1 MDNISIE
8 KVPEDPIESRKIE
21 LVERKGL
28 GHPDSI
34 SDGIAESVSRALCRE
49 YRERFGKILHHN
61 TDEVQLV
68 AGSSNPEFE
77 GGEVIEPIYI
87 LLTGRAT
94 KKFDGEEIPV
104 DQIALKA
111 AKKYI
116 EDNFKVLSPEHIEF
130 ESKIGETSTDL
141 KSVFD
146 SEGAPKSNDTSFG
159 VGHAP
164 LSEVEK
170 IIRNLEK
177 ELREEIEEV
186 GEDIKVM
193 GLRKDNKVKLTV
205 AAATISSR
213 LEKLEDY
220 FDLTE
225 AIKGKSRELAQQYT
239 DREIEVDV
247 NTADI
252 PEEGEVYTTVTGTS
266 AEMGDDGSVG
276 RGNRVNGLITPN
288 RPMSLEAASG
298 KNPVTHVGKV
308 YNLLAGKIAREIH
321 KETGGFAEVKILSQI
336 GKPIDEPQTVS
347 VETDVDDREAIN
359 EVIRRNLNNIG
370 KVTDEVVEG
379 DLGTF

>member
-8 KVPEDPIESRKIE
+8 KVSEDPIESRQIE
-21 LVERKGL
+21 LVERKGI

-68 AGSSNPEFE
+68 AGSSNPEF
-77 GGEVIEPIYI
+77 GDGEIIEPIYV

-94 KKFDGEEIPV
+94 KEFADEKIPV

-111 AKKYI
+111 AKNYV
-116 EDNFKVLSPEHIEF
+116 EENFKVLSPEDIEF

-177 ELREEIEEV
+177 ELRENLDPV
-186 GEDIKVM
+186 GEDIKIM
-193 GLRKDNKVKLTV
+193 GLREGEKITLTV

-213 LEKLEDY
+213 LNGIGDY
-220 FDLTE
+220 YELQE
-225 AIKGKSRELAQQYT
+225 EIEQKSRKLAEKYS
-239 DREIEVDV
+239 DRNVEVHV

-321 KETGGFAEVKILSQI
+321 EETGGFAEVKILSQI
-336 GKPIDEPQTVS
+336 GKPIDNPQTVS
-347 VETDVDDREAIN
+347 VETDIEDEGVIE
-359 EVIRRNLNNIG
+359 EVIRRNLENIG
-370 KVTDEVVEG
+370 DVTDEVVEG
-379 DLGTF
+379 KLDTF

>member
-1 MDNISIE
+1 MENISIE
-8 KVPEDPIESRKIE
+8 RVSEDPIESRKIE
-21 LVERKGL
+21 LVERKGI

-68 AGSSNPEFE
+68 AGSSNSEFSE
-77 GGEVIEPIYI
+77 GEVIEPIYI

-94 KKFDGEEIPV
+94 KEFADEKIPV

-111 AKKYI
+111 AKNYVK
-116 EDNFKVLSPEHIEF
+116 ENFKVLSPEDIEF
-130 ESKIGETSTDL
+130 ESRIGETSTDL

-164 LSEVEK
+164 LSEVEE

-177 ELREEIEEV
+177 DLREQLEPV

-193 GLRKDNKVKLTV
+193 GLREDETITLTV

-213 LEKLEDY
+213 LDEIDDY
-220 FDLTE
+220 FELKE
-225 AIKGKSRELAQQYT
+225 AIEERSLKLAKNYT
-239 DREIEVDV
+239 DRDVEVHV

-252 PEEGEVYTTVTGTS
+252 PEDGEVYTTVTGTS

-321 KETGGFAEVKILSQI
+321 EETGGFAEVKILSQI
-336 GKPIDEPQTVS
+336 GKPIDNPQTVS
-347 VETDVDDREAIN
+347 VETDIDN
-359 EVIRRNLNNIG
+359 EIVIEEIIERNLENIG
-370 KVTDEVVEG
+370 DVTDEVVEG
-379 DLGTF
+379 KLDTF

>member
-1 MDNISIE
+1 MSNISIE
-8 KVPEDPIESRKIE
+8 KVSEDPIESRQIE
-21 LVERKGL
+21 LVERKGI

-34 SDGIAESVSRALCRE
+34 SDGIAESVSRALCKE

-77 GGEVIEPIYI
+77 GGELIEPIYI

-94 KKFDGEEIPV
+94 KKFAEEEIPV
-104 DQIALKA
+104 DRIALDA
-111 AKKYI
+111 AK
-116 EDNFKVLSPEHIEF
+116 EHVEENFKVLSSEDIEF
-130 ESKIGETSTDL
+130 ESRIGETSTDL

-170 IIRNLEK
+170 TVRNLESA
-177 ELREEIEEV
+177 LREEFEAV
-186 GEDIKVM
+186 GEDIKIM
-193 GLRKDNKVKLTV
+193 GLREEEKITLTV

-213 LEKLEDY
+213 LDDTEDY
-220 FDLTE
+220 F
-225 AIKGKSRELAQQYT
+225 ELKEKIERRSKKLAEKYT
-239 DREIEVDV
+239 DREVEVHV

-252 PEEGEVYTTVTGTS
+252 PEEGELYTTVTGTS

-288 RPMSLEAASG
+288 RPMSMEAASG
-298 KNPVTHVGKV
+298 KNPVTHVGKI

-321 KETGGFAEVKILSQI
+321 EQTGGFAEVKILSQI
-336 GKPIDEPQTVS
+336 GKPIDDPQTVS
-347 VETDVDDREAIN
+347 VETDTDNSETVKKIIE
-359 EVIRRNLNNIG
+359 ENLEDIDQ
-370 KVTDEVVEG
+370 VTDEVVKG
-379 DLGTF
+379 DLKTF

>member
-1 MDNISIE
+1 MKNISIE
-8 KVPEDPIESRKIE
+8 KVSEDPIESRQIE
-21 LVERKGL
+21 LVERKGV

-34 SDGIAESVSRALCRE
+34 SDGIAESVSRALCKE

-68 AGSSNPEFE
+68 AGSSNPEFGE
-77 GGEVIEPIYI
+77 GEVIEPIYI

-94 KKFDGEEIPV
+94 KEFDGEEIPV

-111 AKKYI
+111 AKNHI
-116 EDNFKVLSPEHIEF
+116 EENFKVLSPEHIEF
-130 ESKIGETSTDL
+130 ESRIGETSTDL

-177 ELREEIEEV
+177 ELRTQLNSV

-193 GLRKDNKVKLTV
+193 GLREDNKVTLTV

-213 LEKLEDY
+213 LEEVDDY
-220 FDLTE
+220 FDLKEEIEEKT
-225 AIKGKSRELAQQYT
+225 REVAEEYT
-239 DREIEVDV
+239 DRELEIHV

-252 PEEGEVYTTVTGTS
+252 PKEDEVYTTVTGTS

-321 KETGGFAEVKILSQI
+321 EETGGFAEVKILSQI
-336 GKPIDEPQTVS
+336 GKPIDNPQTVS
-347 VETDVDDREAIN
+347 VETDIDDE
-359 EVIRRNLNNIG
+359 EVLEEIIQRNLENIED
-370 KVTDEVVEG
+370 VTDTVVEG
-379 DLGTF
+379 KLSTF